1 MVAPA
6 SAAVVMR
13 KTPDDDVAAVVKR
26 NVSHEALGLAHMRG
40 WLNGTAL
47 LSGDAGAPRKAL
59 KAKD

>member
-1 MVAPA
+1 
-6 SAAVVMR
+6 MR